1 MGLPIDKLRKE
12 VKMMIINDF
21 KNKIFESEESSKE
34 KIKRMELMLENVQK
48 NEMQSK
54 AFNRIMDAVS
64 GKPDHPQRLFFLD
77 GPAGSGKTYLYN
89 TLILFC

>member
-1 MGLPIDKLRKE
+1 MGLPVDKLKKQ
-12 VKMMIINDF
+12 VNMMMISDF
-21 KNKIFESEESSKE
+21 KNKIFESEESSE
-34 KIKRMELMLENVQK
+34 ENIKRMDLMLENVQK

-54 AFNRIMDAVS
+54 AFNRIMDAVQ
-64 GKPDHPQRLFFLD
+64 GNPDQPQRLFFLD